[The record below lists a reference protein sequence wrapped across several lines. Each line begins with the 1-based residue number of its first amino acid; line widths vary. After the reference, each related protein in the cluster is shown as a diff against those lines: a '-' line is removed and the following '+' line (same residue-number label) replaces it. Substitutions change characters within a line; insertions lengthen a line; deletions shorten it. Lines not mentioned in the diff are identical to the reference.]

1 MFIQAQAELQDY
13 WDVSRE
19 SQDLATSIVLVNLS
33 LCKPIGN
40 SIGKNKCSAQK
51 QYFVCHGIFIVLTDD
66 LSPGGESCCSW
77 AMLKELI
84 AAALELFNWWE
95 VKFQSN
101 IHGVFVYW

>member
-51 QYFVCHGIFIVLTDD
+51 QYFVCHGIVIVLTDD
-66 LSPGGESCCSW
+66 LSPGGGKLLLMGNAERADCCCFGIVQLVGS
-77 AMLKELI
+77 
-84 AAALELFNWWE
+84 
-95 VKFQSN
+95 
-101 IHGVFVYW
+101 